1 MNITAVA
8 DQLSLFTL
16 AKEQIQSK
24 SWVVTTLAGSTR
36 GYADGTGTE
45 TQLDQPSGVAM
56 DSSGILYVTDS
67 SNHLIRKVTPEGEVN
82 TLAGNTYGGY
92 EDATGEEALFNYPF
106 GVAVDLF
113 GNVYVADMWNNRIRK
128 ITPKG
133 VVSTFA
139 GDGTKGH
146 KNGFGTKA
154 KFNSLGG
161 IAVDSSG
168 DLYVADH
175 KNHRMRK
182 ITPEGEVSTFAGDGT
197 KGHKDGTNE
206 EAQFNYPYGVA
217 VDLFSNVYVADKG
230 NHRIRK
236 ITPEGEV
243 STLAGDGTKAEFNY
257 PGDIAVDSFGNLY
270 VTDTS
275 NHRIRKITPE
285 GEVSTLAGGGQ
296 KGYKDA
302 VGTKAEFRYPSGVA
316 MDSDGILYVADAD
329 NYRIR
334 KIEYK

>member
-1 MNITAVA
+1 MNSSFISKYKPAII
-8 DQLSLFTL
+8 LTL
-16 AKEQIQSK
+16 ALAVFLVSSKLPGK
-24 SWVVTTLAGSTR
+24 SW
-36 GYADGTGTE
+36 
-45 TQLDQPSGVAM
+45 
-56 DSSGILYVTDS
+56 
-67 SNHLIRKVTPEGEVN
+67 
-82 TLAGNTYGGY
+82 
-92 EDATGEEALFNYPF
+92 
-106 GVAVDLF
+106 
-113 GNVYVADMWNNRIRK
+113 
-128 ITPKG
+128 

-139 GDGTKGH
+139 GSGEWGYHDATGT
-146 KNGFGTKA
+146 A
-154 KFNSLGG
+154 AQFNLPTGV
-161 IAVDSSG
+161 AVDSS
-168 DLYVADH
+168 DNVYVADEE
-175 KNHRMRK
+175 NNRIRK

-197 KGHKDGTNE
+197 KGYKDGTNE

-217 VDLFSNVYVADKG
+217 LDSSGSVYVADKG

-285 GEVSTLAGGGQ
+285 GEVRTLAGGGQ